1 MAGFLGRRNAALC
14 LREPLRCGLLVGLG
28 AWALTAAGCAGDG
41 AVRIMPLMRT
51 DFPEREPLVQ
61 EVVIDEAYYWLEDDE
76 LNVSLRT
83 HRGAGLGQPFDFEW
97 QLSLVLDE
105 MPAGSSRLYRLD
117 MDSVRMSQTVGA
129 DHRRSRSW
137 TGVAVIEAPERGRLG
152 GRFHVNVR
160 QQQFTLLGGWQP
172 HFLQAPMLIVAGRFQ
187 ATEDVERGQAIRDE
201 TEAMGFERGTVATAP
216 AGPDTPHVI
225 H

>member
-1 MAGFLGRRNAALC
+1 MSSCLGPPSAVLRV
-14 LREPLRCGLLVGLG
+14 REPLLCGFFLGLG
-28 AWALTAAGCAGDG
+28 MWALTAAGCAGDG

-51 DFPEREPLVQ
+51 DFPDSEPLVQ
-61 EVVIDEAYYWLEDDE
+61 EVTVDEAYYWLEGDQ

-97 QLSLVLDE
+97 QISLVLDE

-117 MDSVRMSQTVGA
+117 MDSVRMAQTVGA

-187 ATEDVERGQAIRDE
+187 ATENAERGRDILEE
-201 TEAMGFERGTVATAP
+201 TEAMGFERGTAATAP
-216 AGPDTPHVI
+216 ARPDTPHVI